1 MSNEGMELKQ
11 MALALQN
18 LVVQIL
24 EMAKQIST
32 INLYAYNQFQNIG
45 TQISNYANQIFMI
58 GMKLSD
64 NKNVYDFENAMPR
77 PFNNFNNFNINLGYG
92 KKINIVFERIGEII
106 LTVYISEERTIE
118 ELLNIFLEKKGL
130 DSNYF
135 INNTFYFNAKKL
147 DPNSKVKIK
156 EAKIMDRAKILIIEG
171 KDVLGK

>member
-1 MSNEGMELKQ
+1 MQMSNEGMELKQ

-118 ELLNIFLEKKGL
+118 ELLNIFR
-130 DSNYF
+130 
-135 INNTFYFNAKKL
+135 
-147 DPNSKVKIK
+147 K
-156 EAKIMDRAKILIIEG
+156 ERIRF
-171 KDVLGK
+171 